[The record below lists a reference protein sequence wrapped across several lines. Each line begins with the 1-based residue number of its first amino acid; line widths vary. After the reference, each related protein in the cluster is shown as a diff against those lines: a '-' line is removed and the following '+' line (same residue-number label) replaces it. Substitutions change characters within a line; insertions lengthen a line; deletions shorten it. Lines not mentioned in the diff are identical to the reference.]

1 MIVKTQAEYGAYD
14 KVKKYSGKEIRYI
27 SKRKFKSL
35 GLNENDEV
43 RGFFPVRKAKTNR
56 VIVCDGIPFDLREK
70 RKCRRTVG
78 YVKGDDGGFY
88 AMTAPQLL
96 PFLFLLLLSLLL
108 LFFLLSVVF
117 NRPVDNPW
125 NPEID
130 PGIHGTLPDSST
142 DNGNQS
148 IQINGFTDWSLPAG
162 KTENLPIVL
171 ENPEGNPCYFTFS
184 IVLSDG
190 TLLYESKQVPPGN
203 RISSVT
209 INQPLS
215 DGKYEAE
222 IVITTNDVV
231 TGTPMNSAKSK
242 IIIHAVNESR

>member
-35 GLNENDEV
+35 GLNENEV
-43 RGFFPVRKAKTNR
+43 RGFFSVRKAKTEQT
-56 VIVCDGIPFDLREK
+56 IECSGIPFDLREK
-70 RKCRRTVG
+70 RKYRRIVG

-88 AMTAPQLL
+88 AMTAPQFL

-108 LFFLLSVVF
+108 LYFLLSVVF

-130 PGIHGTLPDSST
+130 PGIHGTLPDSGT

-190 TLLYESKQVPPGN
+190 TLLYESKQVPPGT

-209 INQPLS
+209 TNQPL
-215 DGKYEAE
+215 DEGKYEAE
-222 IVITTNDVV
+222 IVIDTNDIV
-231 TGTPMNSAKSK
+231 TGEPMNSAKSK
-242 IIIHAVNESR
+242 ITIHSVNESR